1 MSLLNTTRTS
11 SNKPQMQKIKFEY
24 RIIGGYVI
32 IGCAWILFSDK
43 LLIYFVRDPDLL
55 TWIQTVKGWFYVLV
69 TAVLFYLLLKK
80 HLVKLRNAEKR
91 AIDSDRLKT
100 AFLQNISHEI
110 RTPMNSIIG
119 FSELLKDNKTT
130 ETEKFQYLEM
140 IAKGSDQLLNIVN
153 EILDISLIE
162 TKNISINK
170 QKINLNKL
178 IDETY
183 LIFRPVIKNEISF
196 SVTKGLSDNG
206 QSILTDVTKLRQILD
221 NLLNN
226 AVKFTEKGHIKFG
239 YSLATNEL
247 EFYVEDTGIGI
258 EPTSHDKI
266 FELFRKVG
274 QENKRIYEGVGL
286 GLAICKG
293 YIELLNGRIWVES
306 TPLSGSKFYFTI
318 PYEPVD
324 EEEPIKMSNTNII
337 EKLKDLAVLVA
348 EDDEINYIY
357 IREIFRGTGA
367 IILHAVNGKEA
378 VEMVQN
384 NDKIGIVLIDIKM
397 PVMNGY
403 DAIKKIRELRPHL
416 PIIAQTAFAL
426 SDEMLKAVNAGS
438 NDYISKPFKKDQL
451 LDLVKKHLSPGEQ

>member
-1 MSLLNTTRTS
+1 MHKL
-11 SNKPQMQKIKFEY
+11 KFEY
-24 RIIGGYVI
+24 RIIAGYVI
-32 IGCAWILFSDK
+32 IGGAWILFSDK
-43 LLIYFVRDPDLL
+43 ILNYFVRDPDLL
-55 TWIQTVKGWFYVLV
+55 TWIQTIKGWFYVLV
-69 TAVLFYLLLKK
+69 TALLFYLLLNK
-80 HLVKLRNAEKR
+80 HLAKLRNAEQR
-91 AIDSDRLKT
+91 AVDSDRLKT

-162 TKNISINK
+162 TGNISVNK
-170 QKINLNKL
+170 QKLNLNKL

-196 SVTKGLSDNG
+196 SVTKGFSDNG
-206 QSILTDVTKLRQILD
+206 TNILTDITKVRQILD
-221 NLLNN
+221 NLLKN
-226 AVKFTEKGHIKFG
+226 AIKFTEEGHIKFG
-239 YSLATNEL
+239 YSLVNNEL

-258 EPTSHDKI
+258 DDDSHNKI

-274 QENKRIYEGVGL
+274 HENKRIYEGVGL

-293 YIELLNGRIWVES
+293 NIELLNGRIWVES
-306 TPLSGSKFYFTI
+306 KPLAGSKFYFTI

-324 EEEPIKMSNTNII
+324 EEEPIKMNKTDII
-337 EKLKDLAVLVA
+337 EKLRDLAVLVA

-367 IILHAVNGKEA
+367 VILHAVNGKEA

-426 SDEMLKAVNAGS
+426 SHEMLKAFNAGS
-438 NDYISKPFKKDQL
+438 NDYISKPFKKEQL
-451 LDLVKKHLSPGEQ
+451 LDLVKKHLSLNEQ

>member
-1 MSLLNTTRTS
+1 
-11 SNKPQMQKIKFEY
+11 MQKLKFEY
-24 RIIGGYVI
+24 RIIAGYVI
-32 IGCAWILFSDK
+32 IGGAWILFSDK
-43 LLIYFVRDPDLL
+43 ILNYFVRDPDLL

-69 TAVLFYLLLKK
+69 TAVLFYFLLKR
-80 HLVKLRNAEKR
+80 HLVKTRHAEQR
-91 AIDSDRLKT
+91 ATNSDRLKT

-119 FSELLKDNKTT
+119 FSELLKDNSTT
-130 ETEKFQYLEM
+130 ETEKSQYLEM

-162 TKNISINK
+162 TGNISVNK
-170 QKINLNKL
+170 QKLNLNKL

-196 SVTKGLSDNG
+196 SVTKGFPDNG
-206 QSILTDVTKLRQILD
+206 KNILTDITKVRQILD
-221 NLLNN
+221 NLLKN
-226 AVKFTEKGHIKFG
+226 AIKFTEKGHIKFG
-239 YSLATNEL
+239 YSLVNNEL

-258 EPTSHDKI
+258 DDDSHNKI

-274 QENKRIYEGVGL
+274 HENKRIYEGVGL

-293 YIELLNGRIWVES
+293 YLELLNGRIWVES
-306 TPLSGSKFYFTI
+306 KPMAGSKFYFAI

-324 EEEPIKMSNTNII
+324 EEEPIKMNKTDIT
-337 EKLKDLAVLVA
+337 EKLRDLAVLVA

-367 IILHAVNGKEA
+367 VILHAVNGKEA

-403 DAIKKIRELRPHL
+403 EAIKKIRDLRPHL

-426 SDEMLKAVNAGS
+426 SDEMVKAFNAGS

-451 LDLVKKHLSPGEQ
+451 LDLVKKHLFPNEQ

>member
-1 MSLLNTTRTS
+1 MLRKTTH
-11 SNKPQMQKIKFEY
+11 QMQKLKFEY
-24 RIIGGYVI
+24 RIIIGYIIVGGV
-32 IGCAWILFSDK
+32 WILFSDK
-43 LLIYFVRDPDLL
+43 ILIYFVRDPDLL
-55 TWIQTVKGWFYVLV
+55 TRLQTFKGWFYVLV
-69 TAVLFYLLLKK
+69 TSVLFYLLLKS
-80 HLVKLRNAEKR
+80 HLVKIRDAEQR
-91 AIDSDRLKT
+91 AVNSDKLKT

-119 FSELLKDNKTT
+119 FSELLKDNKIT
-130 ETEKFQYLEM
+130 ELEKSQYLDM
-140 IAKGSDQLLNIVN
+140 IAKGSDQLLDIVN

-162 TKNISINK
+162 TGNISVNK
-170 QKINLNKL
+170 QKVNLNKL

-183 LIFRPVIKNEISF
+183 LIFRPLIKNEIYF

-206 QSILTDVTKLRQILD
+206 ENILTDVTKVRQVLY
-221 NLLNN
+221 NLLKN
-226 AVKFTEKGHIKFG
+226 AIKFTDNGHIKFG
-239 YSLATNEL
+239 YSLADNEL

-258 EPTSHDKI
+258 DADLHNKI
-266 FELFRKVG
+266 FELFHKVG
-274 QENKRIYEGVGL
+274 HDNKRIYEGVGL

-293 YIELLNGRIWVES
+293 NIELLHGRIWVDS
-306 TPLSGSKFYFTI
+306 KPFTGSKFYFTI

-324 EEEPIKMSNTNII
+324 EREPIKMNNTDII
-337 EKLKDLAVLVA
+337 EKLNDLTVLVA

-367 IILHAVNGKEA
+367 VILHAVNGKEA

-403 DAIKKIRELRPHL
+403 DAIKKIREIRPHL

-438 NDYISKPFKKDQL
+438 NDYISKPFKKEQL
-451 LDLVKKHLSPGEQ
+451 LDMVRKHLSAGQ